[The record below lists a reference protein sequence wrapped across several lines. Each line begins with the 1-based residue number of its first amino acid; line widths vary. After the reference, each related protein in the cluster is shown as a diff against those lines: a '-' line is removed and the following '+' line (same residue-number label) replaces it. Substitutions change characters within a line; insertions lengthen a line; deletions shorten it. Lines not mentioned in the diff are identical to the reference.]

1 MPLTVTFAI
10 LVGATAYQISAS
22 PSRRLENVA
31 RCQVKPPPVTEV
43 KRWPPEVGPSVAS
56 RATTRVL
63 GWVVE
68 NDFDEIRF
76 DGEFCCVTDL
86 VTLVIAAR
94 LLGPAGCMARM
105 AVARPPAIAAYQR
118 PRRGRGKRTAF
129 VDVGFPTRDPA
140 APPPKNWPAI
150 SSPFIRMNSA
160 SGTEMRAPKS
170 AANDA
175 GRAQMSMAETRTRVG
190 SLPTGVNG
198 SCGPFSYS
206 NGGRFL

>member
-1 MPLTVTFAI
+1 DLDSRHVPLVVRGGRVKDRHRRSGS
-10 LVGATAYQISAS
+10 LVGRQRLAPERVTRARKELVEQRLAGGHR
-22 PSRRLENVA
+22 PVRRPVPVVA
-31 RCQVKPPPVTEV
+31 HRQDARSLPGKREGDMRPPVTEV

-118 PRRGRGKRTAF
+118 
-129 VDVGFPTRDPA
+129 
-140 APPPKNWPAI
+140 
-150 SSPFIRMNSA
+150 
-160 SGTEMRAPKS
+160 
-170 AANDA
+170 
-175 GRAQMSMAETRTRVG
+175 
-190 SLPTGVNG
+190 
-198 SCGPFSYS
+198 
-206 NGGRFL
+206 